1 MNAFDD
7 VKINPS
13 LLPPFLL
20 MRLCRNPINFYD
32 ARTSRNPTAKG
43 DSHLPLP
50 SPSASDKAV
59 R

>member
-7 VKINPS
+7 VKINLS
-13 LLPPFLL
+13 L

-43 DSHLPLP
+43 DSHLPPPPRMKL
-50 SPSASDKAV
+50 V